1 MSARAVLR
9 AATAP
14 GQFLDRSFARFVSE
28 PGILRRPKT
37 AGVELGSVLPR
48 DLARLLETLRGGTV
62 ADFTAKPQLPKLAAL
77 LKKPD
82 ARLIALLAGAIP
94 FGETAEGEVLAY
106 FTGEDP
112 AERGI
117 IATVDP
123 PQVVCRGAGELAV
136 ICTMHVLN
144 EEPSIPVPGIA
155 EEGAV
160 QAAIERAH
168 LRLRLL
174 QSQDARALKL
184 LWKKPFDVLPVEE
197 AGKQRSA
204 PLAFGALVE
213 AWFRDLPIEE
223 HARSADR
230 IVAELVPHLL
240 GLKKPKSKSISA
252 VPGPSFSVAP
262 STSITRAIVERLDVL
277 PSVVEAFGAV
287 QEREETL
294 LALAE
299 IGDRQ
304 IVPELHTR
312 ALTADPL
319 AVEMLAAL
327 GDRELALRAAD
338 RLGARARVQPYDVA
352 VVRALTTLDARD
364 ACSELRSLLEASP
377 LSGWRAGLEKGALV
391 QELVRALGAL
401 GDQQAAPHLVMLLE
415 SKSQEYRAVLPF
427 AAHSLGQLRH
437 EPALV
442 ALERLVLSPKD
453 AGMSEA
459 VWAIGEIGRAHPE
472 ARGRARA
479 LLDLLRGLE
488 PGAEALRVAALAK
501 IGAGQKEKELRA
513 AIDRAL
519 TEPGFRQDETSRRRA
534 WAFRALEDL
543 AAVAKKKSRTSP
555 LWFDFDAIRHWVT
568 RDDHRVRR
576 AATHAFT
583 AWGMTVPK
591 VRPYYAVALPS
602 DIDGLL
608 EGLRDPLGIFKH
620 NLAAR
625 LAELGDKRAVRP
637 LAEATARL
645 FAAPPTS
652 TYEYDDAPPP
662 LVAFVRALAKLNDP
676 TYNGVLLEG
685 LRSENHQVRAVV
697 AENAPEDERFVP
709 ELMAMLGD
717 PRSFL
722 RSRAEKSLT
731 SLGAL
736 QPAVEPA
743 TTELMAVPQ
752 RLQG

>member
-1 MSARAVLR
+1 MLR
-9 AATAP
+9 AAAAP
-14 GQFLDRSFARFVSE
+14 GQFLDRSFARFLSA

-37 AGVELGSVLPR
+37 AGVDLGCVLPK
-48 DLARLLETLRGGTV
+48 DLARLLEAVRGGTV
-62 ADFTAKPQLPKLAAL
+62 ADFVARPQLPKLAAL
-77 LKKPD
+77 LSPKGDAPD

-94 FGETAEGEVLAY
+94 FGETTDGEVLAY
-106 FTGEDP
+106 FCGEDP
-112 AERGI
+112 AAQGV

-136 ICTMHVLN
+136 ICTMHALN
-144 EEPSIPVPGIA
+144 EEPPIPVPGIA

-160 QAAIERAH
+160 HAAIERAH
-168 LRLRLL
+168 LRRRLL
-174 QSQDARALKL
+174 QSQDARALRL
-184 LWKKPFDVLPVEE
+184 LMKKPFDLPPPEK
-197 AGKQRSA
+197 GKARTA

-213 AWFRDLPIEE
+213 GYFRDADVTA
-223 HARSADR
+223 HAKSADR
-230 IVAELVPHLL
+230 LVVELAAHLAT
-240 GLKKPKSKSISA
+240 LKKPRAKSTSA
-252 VPGPSFSVAP
+252 VPAP
-262 STSITRAIVERLDVL
+262 AMEATRAIIDRLDAL
-277 PSVVEAFGAV
+277 PPMAEAFGAL

-299 IGDRQ
+299 LGDRQ
-304 IVPELHTR
+304 VIPELQTR
-312 ALTADPL
+312 ALTGDA
-319 AVEMLAAL
+319 AAIEMLAAL
-327 GDRELALRAAD
+327 GDRDLALRAAD
-338 RLGARARVQPYDVA
+338 RLGAQPRVKPYDVA
-352 VVRALTTLDARD
+352 VVRALVAVDARE
-364 ACSELRSLLEASP
+364 ACPELRRLLEASP
-377 LSGWRAGLEKGALV
+377 LNGWRAGLEKGALV

-401 GDQQAAPHLVMLLE
+401 GDEQAAPLLVTILE
-415 SKSQEYRAVLPF
+415 SKSQEYRAVLP
-427 AAHSLGQLRH
+427 AAAFSLGQLRH
-437 EPALV
+437 EPALG
-442 ALERLVLSPKD
+442 ALERIVLSPKD
-453 AGMSEA
+453 AGMGEA
-459 VWAIGEIGRAHPE
+459 IWAIGEIGHAHPA

-488 PGAEALRVAALAK
+488 PGAEAIRAAALAK
-501 IGAGQKEKELRA
+501 IGAAPKDRELRA
-513 AIDRAL
+513 VIDRAL

-534 WAFRALEDL
+534 WALRALEDL
-543 AAVAKKKSRTSP
+543 AAVAKKKSGP
-555 LWFDFDAIRHWVT
+555 LIFDFDAVRHWVT

-576 AATHAFT
+576 AAERSFA
-583 AWGMTVPK
+583 AWGIPVPK
-591 VRPYYAVALPS
+591 ARPYFAFALPE

-608 EGLRDPLGIFKH
+608 EALRDPMGIFKH
-620 NLAAR
+620 NVARR
-625 LAELGDKRAVRP
+625 LAELGDARAVRP

-662 LVAFVRALAKLNDP
+662 LVAFVRALAKLNDK

-685 LRSENHQVRAVV
+685 LRSSNHQVRAVV

-736 QPAVEPA
+736 APPVEPA

>member
-1 MSARAVLR
+1 MLR
-9 AATAP
+9 AAAAP
-14 GQFLDRSFARFVSE
+14 AQFLDRSFARFVAE
-28 PGILRRPKT
+28 PGVLRRPKST
-37 AGVELGSVLPR
+37 GVDLGSVLPK
-48 DLARLLETLRGGTV
+48 DLARLLETMRGGTV
-62 ADFTAKPQLPKLAAL
+62 ADFSAKPQLPKLAAL

-94 FGETAEGEVLAY
+94 FGETSDGEVLAY

-112 AERGI
+112 ASQGV

-136 ICTMHVLN
+136 ICTMHALN
-144 EEPSIPVPGIA
+144 EEPPIPVPGIA

-174 QSQDARALKL
+174 QSQDSRALKAL
-184 LWKKPFDVLPVEE
+184 AKRPFDLPPPEM
-197 AGKQRSA
+197 GKTRTA
-204 PLAFGALVE
+204 PLAFGAVVE
-213 AWFRDLPIEE
+213 AYFREIPIEA
-223 HARSADR
+223 HAASADR
-230 IVAELVPHLL
+230 IVAELAAYVPS
-240 GLKKPKSKSISA
+240 LKRPRAKSTSA
-252 VPGPSFSVAP
+252 VPVPAMQA
-262 STSITRAIVERLDVL
+262 TRAIVDRLDAL
-277 PSVVEAFGAV
+277 PPVVEAFGAV

-294 LALAE
+294 LALSE
-299 IGDRQ
+299 LGDRQ
-304 IVPELHTR
+304 IIPELHTR
-312 ALTADPL
+312 ALTSDPT
-319 AVEMLAAL
+319 AVEMLAAM
-327 GDRELALRAAD
+327 GDREIALRAAD
-338 RLGARARVQPYDVA
+338 RFGTRVQYDVA
-352 VVRALTTLDARD
+352 VVRALATVEARE
-364 ACSELRSLLEASP
+364 ACPEMRRLLEMSP
-377 LSGWRAGLEKGALV
+377 LTGWRAGLEKAVLV

-401 GDQQAAPHLVMLLE
+401 GDTAAAPLLVTILE

-427 AAHSLGQLRH
+427 AAYSLGQLRH
-437 EPALV
+437 EPALT

-453 AGMSEA
+453 AGMGEA
-459 VWAIGEIGRAHPE
+459 VWAIGEIGHAHTE

-479 LLDLLRGLE
+479 LLDLLKGLE
-488 PGAEALRVAALAK
+488 PGAEAIRMSALAK
-501 IGAGQKEKELRA
+501 IGAGAKEKELRA

-519 TEPGFRQDETSRRRA
+519 VEPGFRQDETSRRRA

-543 AAVAKKKSRTSP
+543 ASVAKKKGPASP
-555 LWFDFDAIRHWVT
+555 LWFDFDAVRHWVT

-576 AATHAFT
+576 AAERAFA
-583 AWGMTVPK
+583 AWGISVPK
-591 VRPYYAVALPS
+591 ARPYFAFALPE
-602 DIDGLL
+602 DVDGLL
-608 EGLRDPLGIFKH
+608 EALRDPMGLFKH
-620 NLAAR
+620 NVARRLAA
-625 LAELGDKRAVRP
+625 LGDARAVRP

-662 LVAFVRALAKLNDP
+662 LVAFVRALAKLNDK

-685 LRSENHQVRAVV
+685 LRSANHQVRAVV

-736 QPAVEPA
+736 QPPVEPA

>member
-1 MSARAVLR
+1 MLR
-9 AATAP
+9 AAAAP
-14 GQFLDRSFARFVSE
+14 GQFLDRSFARFLAE
-28 PGILRRPKT
+28 PGVLRRPKA
-37 AGVELGSVLPR
+37 AGVDLGCSLPK
-48 DLARLLETLRGGTV
+48 DLARLLEAVRGGTV
-62 ADFTAKPQLPKLAAL
+62 ADFAARPQLPKLAAL

-94 FGETAEGEVLAY
+94 FGETTDGEVLAY
-106 FTGEDP
+106 FFGEDP
-112 AERGI
+112 AAHGV

-136 ICTMHVLN
+136 ICTMHALN
-144 EEPSIPVPGIA
+144 QEPPIPVPGIA

-160 QAAIERAH
+160 EVAIERAH

-174 QSQDARALKL
+174 QSQDSRALRL
-184 LWKKPFDVLPVEE
+184 LLKKPFDLPPPEL
-197 AGKQRSA
+197 GKTRTT

-213 AWFRDLPIEE
+213 AYFREAPSDLEKRFE
-223 HARSADR
+223 GHEASADR
-230 IVAELVPHLL
+230 LVAELAVHLKT
-240 GLKKPKSKSISA
+240 LKRPKPKSTSA
-252 VPGPSFSVAP
+252 VPLPALAA
-262 STSITRAIVERLDVL
+262 TRAVIDRLDAL
-277 PSVVEAFGAV
+277 PPMAEAFGAV
-287 QEREETL
+287 QEREETM

-299 IGDRQ
+299 LGDRQ

-312 ALTADPL
+312 ALTGDPT

-338 RLGARARVQPYDVA
+338 RLGAQQRVQPYDVA
-352 VVRALTTLDARD
+352 IVRALAAVDARE
-364 ACSELRSLLEASP
+364 ACPELRRLLETSP
-377 LSGWRAGLEKGALV
+377 LNGWRAGLEKGALV
-391 QELVRALGAL
+391 HELVRALGAL
-401 GDQQAAPHLVMLLE
+401 GDEQAAPLLVTILE
-415 SKSQEYRAVLPF
+415 SKSQEYRAVLP
-427 AAHSLGQLRH
+427 AAAFSLGQLRH
-437 EPALV
+437 EPALL

-453 AGMSEA
+453 AGMAEA
-459 VWAIGEIGRAHPE
+459 IWAIGEIGRAHPD

-479 LLDLLRGLE
+479 LLDLLHGLE
-488 PGAEALRVAALAK
+488 PGAEALRAAALAK
-501 IGAGQKEKELRA
+501 IGAAPKEKELRA

-543 AAVAKKKSRTSP
+543 AAVVKKKTGP
-555 LWFDFDAIRHWVT
+555 LLFDYEAARYWVT

-576 AATHAFT
+576 AAERAFA
-583 AWGMTVPK
+583 AWEIPAPK
-591 VRPYYAVALPS
+591 ARPYFYFALPG
-602 DIDGLL
+602 DLDGLL
-608 EGLRDPLGIFKH
+608 EALRDPLGIFKH
-620 NLAAR
+620 NVATR
-625 LAELGDKRAVRP
+625 LAELGDRRAVRP

-662 LVAFVRALAKLNDP
+662 LVAFVRALAKLNDQ

-685 LRSENHQVRAVV
+685 LRSANHQVRAVV

-736 QPAVEPA
+736 QPPVEPA